1 VSCIVPLAAGVFWR
15 RANVPGALL
24 SVVFGL
30 GSWGIAELV
39 AADAT
44 VPPQLVGL
52 AFSLFGM
59 TMGSFI
65 PHEQAAASAH
75 HGHPQPKP

>member
-1 VSCIVPLAAGVFWR
+1 VTLVSCIVPLAAGIYWK
-15 RANVPGALL
+15 RATAAGAMA
-24 SVVFGL
+24 SVILGL

-52 AFSLFGM
+52 AFSLVGM
-59 TMGSFI
+59 FAGSLV
-65 PHEQAAASAH
+65 PR
-75 HGHPQPKP
+75 K